1 MIVAEKRILMLGGT
15 GTLSRT
21 IAEKANDL
29 GWNVSVFNRG
39 HHNHLLPR
47 DITKIKG
54 DFYSI
59 NDLKKCFDGKS
70 YDVVIDFLSRR
81 KDDIER
87 VFPVLA
93 NKCSQYVFI
102 SSSCVFRRSSADFPL
117 IETSAKP
124 NTDWTYN
131 VEKYE
136 AEQCLIQLIDKDYL
150 CRYTIVRPYITYDE
164 HRIPIAIA
172 PKYEF
177 HRTIIERIRHGK
189 PMFVIDDGSAISTV
203 TYVDDFAKA
212 VLGLLL
218 NQKAFDEDF
227 NVVGDFSYTH
237 KKILEA
243 LYYKIGVKPNIIS
256 VPRNEMAKYLPNYSA
271 MILGDRGLDAFFDNR
286 KLKNAVPSLHFE
298 YDLDRGLEK
307 ILAFYNENG
316 KNAPIDYQYD
326 GQIDRMLR
334 KTAKIPGRFCKYA
347 DQSGL
352 KKYLLYSLLPFK
364 LAKKLNK

>member
-1 MIVAEKRILMLGGT
+1 MTEKKILILGGT

-21 IAEKANDL
+21 IAVNANNL

-39 HHNHLLPR
+39 HHNSFLPES
-47 DITKIKG
+47 ITKIKG

-59 NDLKKCFDGKS
+59 NDLKERFNNKT
-70 YDVVIDFLSRR
+70 YDVVIDFLSRKR
-81 KDDIER
+81 NDIER
-87 VFPVLA
+87 IHPILGS
-93 NKCSQYVFI
+93 KCSQYIFI

-117 IETSAKP
+117 IESSAKP

-136 AEQCLIQLIDKDYL
+136 AEQSLIQLAKKNNL
-150 CRYTIVRPYITYDE
+150 CYYTIVRPYITYDE

-172 PKYEF
+172 PKYEY
-177 HRTIIERIRHGK
+177 HRTIIERIKHGK

-203 TYVDDFAKA
+203 TYVEDFAKG

-218 NQKAFDEDF
+218 NQKALNEDF
-227 NVVGDFSYTH
+227 NVVGDFSYSH
-237 KKILEA
+237 RYILET
-243 LYYKIGVKPNIIS
+243 LYLKLGMKPNIIS
-256 VPRNEMAKYLPNYSA
+256 VPRNKMAKYLPNYSA
-271 MILGDRGLDAFFDNR
+271 MILGDRALNAFFDNK
-286 KLKNAVPSLHFE
+286 KLKDAVPNLQFE
-298 YDLDRGLEK
+298 FDLDRGLEK
-307 ILAFYNENG
+307 ILAFYNK
-316 KNAPIDYQYD
+316 KNKDAPIDYQYD